1 MMDHLSPERVAEIVA
16 RLMPIGGETEERR
29 LLTLDVRATEQ
40 AAVKPERERC
50 AGIAD
55 AHMGACDHGSLASG
69 MGEDAGA
76 SAVLAIANDETMDDL
91 SRERVAQ
98 LVARLMPIGGETEE
112 HRVCISALSMGP
124 RRMPLNADLA
134 GSLSAR

>member
-40 AAVKPERERC
+40 AAIKPERERC

-55 AHMGACDHGSLASG
+55 AHMEACDRSLASS

-76 SAVLAIANDETMDDL
+76 SAVLAVANDETMDDL

-124 RRMPLNADLA
+124 RWMPLNADLA